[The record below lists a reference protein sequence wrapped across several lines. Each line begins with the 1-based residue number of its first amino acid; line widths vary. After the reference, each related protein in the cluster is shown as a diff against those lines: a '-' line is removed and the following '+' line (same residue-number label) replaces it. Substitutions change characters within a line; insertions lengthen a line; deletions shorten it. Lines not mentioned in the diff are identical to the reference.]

1 MNGKAETKLLEWE
14 CDKCGKKITSLYE
27 RQFIQLIESH
37 KLSHELK
44 KMLIKGRKRE
54 KREFEES

>member
-37 KLSHELK
+37 KLSHKLK
-44 KMLIKGRKRE
+44 QISKRVKIHE
-54 KREFEES
+54 KRELEES